1 MVVLEHQ
8 QPFHPVSVRLVE
20 GAVEELGAELV
31 EAMPGHLVGGRRHQQ
46 VPSDLHHAHQAAEC
60 GCELEEMLGPAVD
73 DHVERLVPA
82 VRRRPVQ
89 VVHDARALVVG
100 VVELIQLQRAERAEK
115 LIRDVRAATDRSGPV
130 PLLRALDEP
139 SRRELPGQPQ
149 RARRQGP
156 TADRNVRSKLTPDDL
171 ASIKKRAA
179 DLPIA
184 IDAARGLGRR
194 VGHGAASYKAPPGTR
209 RGWWGA
215 GAAYRAR
222 LAAARRPMLAES
234 SVASIPTRPSRTA
247 ACCRS

>member
-1 MVVLEHQ
+1 MVGRRLVNSIWLDGVRAASTDRVPGARPLEQVGEGVEGAPRGMIVLEHE

-31 EAMPGHLVGGRRHQQ
+31 EAMPRHVVGGRRHQQ
-46 VPSDLHHAHQAAEC
+46 VPSDLHHVHQAAES
-60 GCELEEMLGPAVD
+60 GCELEDVLEGPAVD

-115 LIRDVRAATDRSGPV
+115 LIRDVRAAADRSGPV

-149 RARRQGP
+149 RARRQGL
-156 TADRNVRSKLTPDDL
+156 TADRE
-171 ASIKKRAA
+171 RALEA
-179 DLPIA
+179 DSRRPRLDQEA
-184 IDAARGLGRR
+184 RRGLTNR
-194 VGHGAASYKAPPGTR
+194 H
-209 RGWWGA
+209 
-215 GAAYRAR
+215 
-222 LAAARRPMLAES
+222 
-234 SVASIPTRPSRTA
+234 
-247 ACCRS
+247 